1 MPIKIIRVWI
11 VFFFSF
17 HSVQKRTIANV
28 RIRANRFRIAQ
39 LDTRYKIFRG
49 NFSFV
54 IEICMEKV
62 VDFFS
67 SSVPVNRPSIG
78 FNVNKCSF
86 KMHCIENGPDN
97 EEIIDILCRVCD
109 GTRERTK
116 KKKRNEKDK

>member
-1 MPIKIIRVWI
+1 M
-11 VFFFSF
+11 
-17 HSVQKRTIANV
+17 QKRTIANV

-116 KKKRNEKDK
+116 KKNETRKTNEKT